1 MAVDISNL
9 TIATPVAVSSTNPVA
24 LELNGAEAIARLPSV
39 VTVLSDGSI
48 QLSAPT
54 KGASSKSTH
63 RTRCEWTETE
73 DWTLASAQDHW
84 NRQP

>member
-24 LELNGAEAIARLPSV
+24 LELNGAEAIARFPSI

-48 QLSAPT
+48 QFSAPT

-63 RTRCEWTETE
+63 RTRCEWTETQ
-73 DWTLASAQDHW
+73 DWTLASVLPLTE
-84 NRQP
+84 N